1 MGDSEK
7 GSHIAEVEN
16 PPSAYDEPPQAL
28 GKKEAIAPVDGVD
41 GVDGAPVRSR
51 LEPPEFLRNMSL
63 EEREHLETK
72 LKRKIDLR
80 LMPGIILMY
89 ILNYIDRCGIPL
101 SPASC
106 VMHKRNAGLRFADA
120 PLETTSPLRD
130 WPAWN
135 RTSISLRSSSTLP
148 SAFSSS
154 GMYSSPS

>member
-16 PPSAYDEPPQAL
+16 PPSTYDEPPQAL
-28 GKKEAIAPVDGVD
+28 DKKEAVAPVEDMD
-41 GVDGAPVRSR
+41 SAPVRNR

-63 EEREHLETK
+63 EEREHLEAK

-101 SPASC
+101 SPVSC
-106 VMHKRNAGLRFADA
+106 VMPKGNSGLGFADA

-130 WPAWN
+130 WPA
-135 RTSISLRSSSTLP
+135 
-148 SAFSSS
+148 
-154 GMYSSPS
+154 

>member
-16 PPSAYDEPPQAL
+16 PPATYDEPPQAL
-28 GKKEAIAPVDGVD
+28 DQKEAVAPAEGVSS
-41 GVDGAPVRSR
+41 APVRSR

-63 EEREHLETK
+63 EEREHLEAK

-101 SPASC
+101 
-106 VMHKRNAGLRFADA
+106 
-120 PLETTSPLRD
+120 
-130 WPAWN
+130 
-135 RTSISLRSSSTLP
+135 P
-148 SAFSSS
+148 SAS
-154 GMYSSPS
+154 GVLRNV